1 MEILKARWSSADH
14 EYAVELIEV
23 VLDVFEDKK
32 QGGFYFTSSDHE
44 TLIQRPKVLMDESI
58 PAGNGVAAFVLQ
70 RLGHLLGETRYL
82 DAAEKT
88 LKAAWDNILRT
99 PYAHN
104 TLLDAVEEYLYPPQ
118 TIIVRTKQEG
128 IQQWLDSSAAI
139 YAPRRFMVAIPD
151 TARGLPGLLNQ
162 RSTQG
167 EFVAYVCDGHQCRP
181 AIAEVE
187 NFKSLLQ
194 SGADTQP

>member
-1 MEILKARWSSADH
+1 MQARWSSADL
-14 EYAVELIEV
+14 EFPVELIEV

-44 TLIQRPKVLMDESI
+44 KLIQRPKVLMDESI

-82 DAAEKT
+82 D
-88 LKAAWDNILRT
+88 T

-104 TLLDAVEEYLYPPQ
+104 TLLDVVEEYLYPPQ

-128 IQQWLDSSAAI
+128 VQQWLEDSTAI
-139 YAPRRFMVAIPD
+139 YAPRRFMVVIPD
-151 TARGLPGLLNQ
+151 TVRDLPGLLNQ
-162 RSTQG
+162 RSMQG

-181 AIAEVE
+181 AITEPE
-187 NFKSLLQ
+187 HFKSLLQ
-194 SGADTQP
+194 SGGDAQL